1 MIFLFRWFKRLLGL
15 ILFVSFVFEAIL
27 YVLTLGIY
35 NPWDSDGTPDSK
47 LFRLASKLLES

>member
-35 NPWDSDGTPDSK
+35 NPWDSDGIPDSK